1 MYLRKTFSLPKMI
14 KSFVTGAAVIAVSAL
29 APLSAIA
36 GPFYFNP
43 EANVGAGEDGVTG
56 ATVDLHLGVKNEGFF
71 AQIGPM
77 VQVPDTGD
85 TEVGVSGKAGYSFGA
100 GYSELSFASIDS
112 DTSFN
117 LKVGKTFDL

>member
-1 MYLRKTFSLPKMI
+1 MYLRKTSFRFKMI

-36 GPFYFNP
+36 GPLYFNP

-56 ATVDLHLGVKNEGFF
+56 ATVDLHLGAKGEGFF

-77 VQVPDTGD
+77 VQIPDTGD
-85 TEVGVSGKAGYSFGA
+85 TEVGISGKAGYNFGA

-112 DTSFN
+112 DTTFN
-117 LKVGKTFDL
+117 LKVGKSFDL

>member
-1 MYLRKTFSLPKMI
+1 MYLRKTSLPKMI

-36 GPFYFNP
+36 GPLFFNP

-56 ATVDLHLGVKNEGFF
+56 ATVDLHLGAKGEGFF

-77 VQVPDTGD
+77 VQIPDTGD
-85 TEVGVSGKAGYSFGA
+85 TEVGISGKAGYNFGA

-112 DTSFN
+112 DTTFN
-117 LKVGKTFDL
+117 LKVGKSFDL

>member
-1 MYLRKTFSLPKMI
+1 MI

-36 GPFYFNP
+36 GPLYFNP

-56 ATVDLHLGVKNEGFF
+56 ATVDLHLGAKGEGFF

-77 VQVPDTGD
+77 IQVPDTGD
-85 TEVGVSGKAGYSFGA
+85 TEVGISGKAGYNFGA

-117 LKVGKTFDL
+117 LKVGKSFDL